1 MKGLQ
6 KLSPRAGIGVGM
18 GTWTVKEH
26 EGTFWSNRNIIN
38 FYYGGVYIDVYVCQH
53 SSNCIFKVSVFNCM

>member
-18 GTWTVKEH
+18 GTLTVKEH
-26 EGTFWSNRNIIN
+26 EGTFWGNRNVIN
-38 FYYGGVYIDVYVCQH
+38 FYYGGVYIDVYVCQS